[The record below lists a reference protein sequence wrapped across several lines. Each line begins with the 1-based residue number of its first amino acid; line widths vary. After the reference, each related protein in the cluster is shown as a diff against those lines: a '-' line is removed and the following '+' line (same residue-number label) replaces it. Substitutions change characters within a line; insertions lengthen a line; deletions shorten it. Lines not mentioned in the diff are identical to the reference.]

1 MAHHSWTK
9 LKSKLENISITN
21 ARNMTNFLQMTI
33 SYKRI
38 GEKICTAKDLSRYY
52 SSQLTE
58 KEIKMNI
65 I

>member
-9 LKSKLENISITN
+9 LKSKLENISITYT
-21 ARNMTNFLQMTI
+21 RNRTNFLQMSTF
-33 SYKRI
+33 YKRI
-38 GEKICTAKDLSRYY
+38 GEKICMAKDLSRYY

-58 KEIKMNI
+58 KEIKMKI